1 MDSEIRD
8 IHIQYEIIKN
18 TEEKTSS
25 DVQLMNKALAVADL
39 AYAPYSSF
47 RVGAAVLLEDGNIV
61 TGSNQENAAYSS
73 GLCAER
79 VAMFAAASQ
88 NPEKKILK
96 IAVAA
101 KNKNG
106 KTTQVTPCGSCRQV
120 LLEYEYKQNHPI
132 QILLLGPNKSMLLFY
147 KADALLPLGFNKF
160 QLS

>member
-8 IHIQYEIIKN
+8 IHIQYEIIKI

-106 KTTQVTPCGSCRQV
+106 RTTQVTPCGSCRQV
-120 LLEYEYKQNHPI
+120 LLEYQYKQNHPI

-147 KADALLPLGFNKF
+147 NADALLPLGFNKF